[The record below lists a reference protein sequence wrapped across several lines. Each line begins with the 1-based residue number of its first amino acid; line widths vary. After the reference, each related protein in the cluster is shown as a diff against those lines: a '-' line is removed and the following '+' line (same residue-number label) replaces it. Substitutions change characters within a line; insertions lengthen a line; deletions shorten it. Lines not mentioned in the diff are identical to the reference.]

1 MGAEDTRRTGE
12 RSMIGTGVAPDLVR
26 GTDGRA
32 RCWWAVDHA
41 LLESYHDHE
50 WGRGARDETGLFER
64 LSLEAF
70 QAGLSW
76 WLVLQRREALR
87 RAFAAFEPAAVARL
101 TAVDVERILALP
113 GVIRNRAKVEAVI
126 ANARVLTGLHAAG
139 TGLAAVTAEVIATA
153 PIPATPRPR
162 RRADV
167 ASSSA
172 TSIALARH
180 LRALGWRF
188 VGPVTAYAY
197 LQAAGW
203 IDDHLVGC
211 HVQLA
216 PGPGSALR

>member
-1 MGAEDTRRTGE
+1 
-12 RSMIGTGVAPDLVR
+12 MIGTGAAPDVVLGR
-26 GTDGRA
+26 DGHA
-32 RCWWAVDHA
+32 RCWWAVDHT

-50 WGRGARDETGLFER
+50 WGRGARDETSLFER

-70 QAGLSW
+70 QTGLSW

-87 RAFAAFEPAAVARL
+87 RAFTGFEPAAVSRL
-101 TAVDVERILALP
+101 TTVDVERILALP
-113 GVIRNRAKVEAVI
+113 GVIRNRAKVAAVI

-139 TGLAAVTAEVIATA
+139 SGLAAITAEVIDAVPITA
-153 PIPATPRPR
+153 SPRPR

-167 ASSSA
+167 PSSTV
-172 TSIALARH
+172 TSVALAHR
-180 LRALGWRF
+180 LRATGLRF

-211 HVQLA
+211 HVQRA
-216 PGPGSALR
+216 AGQGSALR